1 MAPTILIADD
11 HEDNRE
17 LMQILLL
24 GAGYSVREAKDG
36 SECLAIARDERPD
49 LIVMD
54 LSMPVLD
61 GWGLFEQLKTDHR
74 TQIIPCIAV
83 TAHADLDRS
92 RALETGFSAYVS
104 KPFKSEVLLST
115 VASVLFQQKEN
126 EETEESPGASRGQ
139 SVS

>member
-1 MAPTILIADD
+1 MAQKILIADD

-17 LMQILLL
+17 LLQLLLL

-36 SECLAIARDERPD
+36 SECLAMARDERPD

-61 GWGLFEQLKTDHR
+61 GWDVFEELKTDQR
-74 TQIIPCIAV
+74 TQAIPCMAV
-83 TAHADLDRS
+83 TAHADLDRN

-104 KPFKSEVLLST
+104 KPFRSEFLLNT
-115 VASVLFQQKEN
+115 VAMVLSQHQQPEAR
-126 EETEESPGASRGQ
+126 TADSQ
-139 SVS
+139 